1 MKHITKLFILA
12 SLFLPPVNGHA
23 MRIEQLKQLRG
34 ADLLDVRVSEIF
46 TRCGL
51 PDAVLDRG
59 QSSAIK
65 HDIQWDNISMKLSD
79 GNWDLIYR
87 NSDNPGTGNPVSGW
101 INPAPARSRCFSG
114 LSGVTLFTEGGA
126 GILEID
132 KVKHKTTYT
141 IPDNLFEAHKVI
153 GTSVSLIAP
162 LSLGEITSTY
172 GRAYE
177 TLKNSEQSRIIRY
190 WVLVESSQMPIALYA
205 VEFEINKADNT
216 CRNYR
221 IASSSYDFVS
231 RKFDEFT
238 KAWEK
243 YGID

>member
-1 MKHITKLFILA
+1 
-12 SLFLPPVNGHA
+12 
-23 MRIEQLKQLRG
+23 
-34 ADLLDVRVSEIF
+34 
-46 TRCGL
+46 
-51 PDAVLDRG
+51 
-59 QSSAIK
+59 
-65 HDIQWDNISMKLSD
+65 MKLSD
-79 GNWDLIYR
+79 GNWDLLYR
-87 NSDNPGTGNPVSGW
+87 NSYDNGTRDAVTGWTNPG
-101 INPAPARSRCFSG
+101 PAGSRCFPG
-114 LSGVTLFTEGGA
+114 LSLVTLFTEGGA
-126 GILEID
+126 GVLVID
-132 KVKHKTTYT
+132 KLKHKTTYT